1 MTKESIDPQLDL
13 YVQAVVARKAQ
24 DVIVLD
30 VRGLTS
36 IADYFIIC
44 SGRSN
49 RQVNAIAD
57 HVEHFLR
64 KEKIHPLSVEG
75 NTDGHWVL
83 IDYGHILMHVFYE
96 ETRRFYDLEGLW
108 MDAKRISTA
117 SLKAQHRKE
126 ADDFD
131 GEEVVVD

>member
-1 MTKESIDPQLDL
+1 MSEQPIDPLLDL
-13 YVQAVVARKAQ
+13 YVQAAVDRKAHT
-24 DVIVLD
+24 VIILD

-49 RQVNAIAD
+49 RQVKAIAD
-57 HVEHFLR
+57 HIERFLR

-75 NTDGHWVL
+75 KNDGHWVL
-83 IDYGHILMHVFYE
+83 IDYGHVLMHVFYE

-108 MDAKRISTA
+108 IDAKRITTA
-117 SLKAQHRKE
+117 SLQAERHE
-126 ADDFD
+126 DTGDFD
-131 GEEVVVD
+131 GKEIFVE